1 MLQLWILITSYNTR
15 SNLNTIW
22 CKIYPRWLVIFT
34 KMPLFFFSFAA
45 YFPFWVIKVASFLF
59 IEVFYLIPSYLV
71 FLTTYANPKG
81 KMRTCTRKAM
91 STTSV
96 VMTPQTSPRTPL
108 ATVEEPMSTSI
119 YKSDDHCQTIMTSVS
134 QIMLSLTRVNID
146 VTWNMCWNGR
156 WGNALKL
163 ARWE

>member
-1 MLQLWILITSYNTR
+1 MDFDNFLQHPLKSKYNLVQNLPKVTSH
-15 SNLNTIW
+15 
-22 CKIYPRWLVIFT
+22 IYKDASFF
-34 KMPLFFFSFAA
+34 LFFCCLFSFLGHQSCFFSV
-45 YFPFWVIKVASFLF
+45 YWSFL
-59 IEVFYLIPSYLV
+59 PNS
-71 FLTTYANPKG
+71 FLSCFLNYICQSQG